1 MKKFLKILVLVF
13 FSVASYAAEKES
25 FSVGKYTNEWLKK
38 KTVMELRTLG
48 FEYTKHGITTTN
60 DSVQYHL
67 YKAINLKE
75 NIVVVCFVDTVET
88 ICKLP

>member
-1 MKKFLKILVLVF
+1 MKNFLKILVLFF
-13 FSVASYAAEKES
+13 FSTTAFAEDKT
-25 FSVGKYTNEWLKK
+25 FSVGKYTNEWLKN